1 MEVLKHWLFEFHK
14 ACVFE
19 GHVKQT
25 LSEKF
30 IVFLQKDRLTHEKRK
45 VLTTEQMKGLL
56 TYFL

>member
-30 IVFLQKDRLTHEKRK
+30 IVFLQKDRLTYEKK
-45 VLTTEQMKGLL
+45 ESLND
-56 TYFL
+56 